1 MPFAVLREL
10 RPAESVEPSAR
21 NDCCG
26 PDADSGSTGRFSL
39 VSVAGRGGLAAIGVV
54 VTEDSVDEDDGSPMG
69 GKGRTDNSGRGLNE
83 FMELG
88 VDVARC

>member
-1 MPFAVLREL
+1 M
-10 RPAESVEPSAR
+10 
-21 NDCCG
+21 
-26 PDADSGSTGRFSL
+26 

-54 VTEDSVDEDDGSPMG
+54 VTEDSVEEDDGSPMG
-69 GKGRTDNSGRGLNE
+69 GRGRTDNSGRGLNE